1 MADTQIN
8 LDNKSFY
15 LNYGGGW
22 KKDREGRGRAEE
34 GIQGLLGGYDLNL
47 PGIEMVN

>member
-22 KKDREGRGRAEE
+22 KMIEKGEVGQRRVYTVY
-34 GIQGLLGGYDLNL
+34 LGDM
-47 PGIEMVN
+47 I